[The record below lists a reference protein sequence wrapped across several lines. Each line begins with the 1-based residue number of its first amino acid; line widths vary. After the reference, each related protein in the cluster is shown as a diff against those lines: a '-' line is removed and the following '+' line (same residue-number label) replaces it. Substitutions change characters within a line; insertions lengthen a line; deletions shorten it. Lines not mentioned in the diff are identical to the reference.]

1 MASLHELPPLFRRS
15 AGAVRVASVPASHV
29 YVRHLGATGGH
40 DPVVRL
46 ADVAPSDGEQVPGG
60 WWPPVMLDAAWIAAN
75 AAEFDVFHVHFGFD
89 AKTPAEL
96 EAICGALAAA
106 GVPLVVTVHDL
117 QNPHHDD
124 DDLHRAQI
132 GTLLAHAAAVIT
144 LTRGAADEIERRWG
158 VAAQVLPHP
167 HVLPRARLGA
177 PRRPHRGFVVGLHA
191 KSLRANMAVL
201 PVADALADAVAGLP
215 GARLQI
221 NLHDEVFDPDNH
233 WYAPDVGEYLR
244 GLARGHDQVELSST
258 RTSTTTSCGTTS
270 PRSTSPCCRTGS
282 ERIRAGSR
290 HASTSGRP
298 SSRRAVA
305 SMREQRPCL
314 IYGHDDEGLDAD
326 ALADAVRVA
335 HATRPHWQARR
346 EDRLRERD
354 LLAREHARLYIR
366 LARGMTDACR
376 DHRLGAPSDRRA
388 LRRRAR
394 VARLVAGRRPAPPRP

>member
-1 MASLHELPPLFRRS
+1 MASLHELPPLSRRS

-46 ADVAPSDGEQVPGG
+46 ADVPPSDGEQVPGG

-106 GVPLVVTVHDL
+106 GIPLVVTVHDL

-244 GLARGHDQVELSST
+244 GLARGRDQVELVEHPYFDDDELWDYLAALDVSVLPYRFGTHSGWLEACFDLG
-258 RTSTTTSCGTTS
+258 TTVIAPSCGFY
-270 PRSTSPCCRTGS
+270 
-282 ERIRAGSR
+282 A
-290 HASTSGRP
+290 
-298 SSRRAVA
+298 
-305 SMREQRPCL
+305 EQRPCL

-366 LARGMTDACR
+366 LVEG
-376 DHRLGAPSDRRA
+376 
-388 LRRRAR
+388 
-394 VARLVAGRRPAPPRP
+394 